1 MLVFRA
7 ILHGRNE
14 VLCSYVKLRSP
25 VYANT
30 DNVVEETGNLVFM
43 GEFNIIFG
51 QSEPKFPG
59 YLKVYWLV

>member
-7 ILHGRNE
+7 ILHDRNE

-30 DNVVEETGNLVFM
+30 DNVFEGTGNLIFM
-43 GEFNIIFG
+43 GEFNIILG
-51 QSEPKFPG
+51 QSEPNFPG
-59 YLKVYWLV
+59 YL

>member
-7 ILHGRNE
+7 ILHDRNE

-30 DNVVEETGNLVFM
+30 DSVVEGTENLVFM

-51 QSEPKFPG
+51 QIEQKFPG
-59 YLKVYWLV
+59 YL